1 MSTKSQNNGSDEMD
15 EETPLLIGKDPLLR
29 VRTYSHSSGTTSH
42 HSEAGIN
49 KNITF
54 HIVVNPTVGIGL
66 TKFKKKH
73 ERTENMDKILNIPT
87 ISTPKY
93 TY

>member
-15 EETPLLIGKDPLLR
+15 EETPLLISKDPLLR

-49 KNITF
+49 KNI
-54 HIVVNPTVGIGL
+54 
-66 TKFKKKH
+66 
-73 ERTENMDKILNIPT
+73 
-87 ISTPKY
+87 
-93 TY
+93 